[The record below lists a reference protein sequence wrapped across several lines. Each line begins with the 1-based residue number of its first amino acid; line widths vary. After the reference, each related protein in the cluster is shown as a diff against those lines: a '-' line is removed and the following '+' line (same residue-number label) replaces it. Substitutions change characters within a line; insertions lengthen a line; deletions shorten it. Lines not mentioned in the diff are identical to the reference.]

1 MREINNLSPDKLKQL
16 KKRYC
21 KTDDK
26 VKDLIDEFGLVGVR
40 PSQLYLLFDDEI
52 TDEQCPYCNSLMRRK
67 PIARSTISGCD
78 LRCPICE
85 HKKHKFKFE
94 LCNCFGC
101 IEKRKYEVWKFF
113 QTEYSIE
120 YGCLNEIDILSR
132 IFLGALIL
140 YGEKQNGDIFSIEE
154 QRKKITFW
162 DTDIENERFY
172 WLYNERTLIVS
183 KKNVVE
189 NFPFNHNNTF
199 NLDDDNGKLLYQLW
213 VDEEDANR
221 LYNGD
226 VLGQQNI
233 AIVWK
238 EINLLEAQSY
248 LIEQLVSYN
257 LFYYIDEKINK
268 ILQNYVEKFSL
279 LEILSVIK
287 YTVELHISDFRMYR
301 RDKKEI
307 AREILYHLEN
317 YYEWAK
323 LNRKK
328 IRKYL
333 KHIEYNEITYMSK
346 YFYEIVLKDKEL
358 FKVLPNDLN
367 IT

>member
-1 MREINNLSPDKLKQL
+1 MIFFPLKS
-16 KKRYC
+16 K
-21 KTDDK
+21 
-26 VKDLIDEFGLVGVR
+26 E
-40 PSQLYLLFDDEI
+40 
-52 TDEQCPYCNSLMRRK
+52 
-67 PIARSTISGCD
+67 
-78 LRCPICE
+78 
-85 HKKHKFKFE
+85 
-94 LCNCFGC
+94 
-101 IEKRKYEVWKFF
+101 
-113 QTEYSIE
+113 
-120 YGCLNEIDILSR
+120 
-132 IFLGALIL
+132 
-140 YGEKQNGDIFSIEE
+140 
-154 QRKKITFW
+154 KKITFW

-307 AREILYHLEN
+307 VREILYHLEN